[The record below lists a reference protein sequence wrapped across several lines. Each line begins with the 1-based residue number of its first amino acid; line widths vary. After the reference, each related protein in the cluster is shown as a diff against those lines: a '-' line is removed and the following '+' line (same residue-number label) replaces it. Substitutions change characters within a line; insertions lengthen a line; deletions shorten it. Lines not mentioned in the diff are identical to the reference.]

1 MSKLFSFV
9 NSGTEIDDCL
19 MIEEDGMTFVS
30 NGEDFIHP
38 ITQDSPSGSTRSG
51 GDVLPASVGGYI
63 VSTLLGKG
71 GFGEVRLGIHQ
82 LTSEK
87 VALKFL
93 RTADIVSIAAAER
106 TVTEIQCLTAL
117 RHNNIIKLFQVDKQI
132 DVPYYSQF

>member
-1 MSKLFSFV
+1 
-9 NSGTEIDDCL
+9 

-38 ITQDSPSGSTRSG
+38 ISQDSTSGSTRSG
-51 GDVLPASVGGYI
+51 GDVLPTSVGGYI

-71 GFGEVRLGIHQ
+71 GFGEVRLGVHQ

-117 RHNNIIKLFQVDKQI
+117 RHNNIIKLFQVYMQLVSHCSTI
-132 DVPYYSQF
+132 ILLILYFS